1 MAERDAEFKHQIAS
15 HQVPPGLLSAG
26 GKPGSQ
32 KGERFGKVGG
42 HFVGRFTRPG
52 TGSNADAQPNPSRS
66 ACFHIAHFIAHN
78 RAVSRV
84 EPKLRYGL
92 QEHSRVRFAP
102 WMIATVFANSAQRMM
117 RAVINPGDR
126 RAFRFK
132 ATAHPPC
139 QLAIGGLVEIAATD
153 AGLIGDDNDRPP
165 QLIGPEASQLENP
178 RNKLEL
184 IRPMDVAAVHID
196 DSIPVKEKR
205 AVRHDP
211 DHPLARV
218 IGGRGRASQSP
229 LECASTAGDLS

>member
-1 MAERDAEFKHQIAS
+1 M
-15 HQVPPGLLSAG
+15 
-26 GKPGSQ
+26 
-32 KGERFGKVGG
+32 
-42 HFVGRFTRPG
+42 GRVTRSG
-52 TGSNADAQPNPSRS
+52 TGSKEDAQPNPGCR
-66 ACFHIAHFIAHN
+66 ACVHIAHFIAHN
-78 RAVSRV
+78 RAVNRI

-92 QEHSRVRFAP
+92 QQHSWVWFAP
-102 WMIATVFANSAQRMM
+102 WMIATVFANSVQRMM

-139 QLAIGGLVEIAATD
+139 QLAIGGLVEIAAAD

-178 RNKLEL
+178 RNKFEL
-184 IRPMDVAAVHID
+184 IRPMDVAAVHVD
-196 DSIPVKEKR
+196 DSITVKEKR

-218 IGGRGRASQSP
+218 IGSRGRASQSP
-229 LECASTAGDLS
+229 LELPARLETSHRSRSLRRAWSRLEITR